1 MELVLLPH
9 SRSQGGPRGDRNCCE
24 FIRFLSLAECQIKP
38 SFMVGPFLLCS
49 NSVQSTEVETND
61 DFKHW
66 AAEVPVAGDLC
77 HVVISV
83 ISICRQSIQQQRVRL
98 KCQRFEGCL
107 DFDFPTSGTLVLVI
121 WC

>member
-1 MELVLLPH
+1 MKLLEKLLRIHRLFEL
-9 SRSQGGPRGDRNCCE
+9 SR
-24 FIRFLSLAECQIKP
+24 
-38 SFMVGPFLLCS
+38 
-49 NSVQSTEVETND
+49 VQSTEVETND

-66 AAEVPVAGDLC
+66 AAEVPVARDLC
-77 HVVISV
+77 HVV

-121 WC
+121 WVL